1 MIVSN
6 FVTKGVTTAT
16 SRRSPPIINRTSKIM
31 NYDASCPKEKL
42 EFNFFSS
49 PGIEWFYAVCQKV
62 SLVKVQN
69 LEEDAGDL

>member
-1 MIVSN
+1 
-6 FVTKGVTTAT
+6 
-16 SRRSPPIINRTSKIM
+16 M

-69 LEEDAGDL
+69 LEEDAGDLWKQSLQLALESGKGQARK